1 MYRRKDREASLIEP
15 KSQAK
20 TCSAHAEI
28 LQQNEERTVYR
39 LRETDGEVCITAYPV
54 FPGIE
59 LAYHDVHAPSY
70 RLAEPNAAGLIEI
83 QHCRE
88 GRAEYCCGGEHYFLA
103 PGDLS
108 VVRRAAI
115 EGEVE
120 FPTGHYHGIT
130 VTLDPA
136 LAPDC
141 LSCILQDV
149 DVRPSVLAE
158 KFFADSECFVSRSSA
173 RVEHIFSECPD
184 ITAVIQFAAYKAVGE
199 SVSKPIEY
207 YYNNLNCTLVILDV
221 MRHHNCHNFVFSSSA
236 TVYGDPASVPITED
250 FPTGATTNPYGTTK
264 VFTERILQ
272 DVCKADPSLN
282 VALLRYFN
290 PIGAHK
296 SGLIGEDPNG
306 IPNNLMPY
314 IAKVAVGKL
323 EKVHVF
329 GNDYPTPDGT
339 GVRDYIHVVDLA
351 RGHVCAIKKL
361 ETNCGLFICNLGTG
375 KGYSVL
381 DVIHAFSKACGKE
394 IPYVIDPRRPGDI
407 AECYADPTKAK
418 NELGWVAEYGIEEMC
433 ADSWNWQKN
442 NPDGYHTVK

>member
-1 MYRRKDREASLIEP
+1 MIEP
-15 KSQAK
+15 KSQVK
-20 TCSAHAEI
+20 KCSAHAEI
-28 LQQNEERTVYR
+28 LQQNDERTVYR
-39 LRETDGEVCITAYPV
+39 LRETDGEVRITAYPV

-173 RVEHIFSECPD
+173 RVEHIFSELYAVPAGMSPRAP
-184 ITAVIQFAAYKAVGE
+184 TARRATRCLQARRTTSRSRRSRRSLARRPRSSPRAFAA
-199 SVSKPIEY
+199 
-207 YYNNLNCTLVILDV
+207 CT
-221 MRHHNCHNFVFSSSA
+221 A
-236 TVYGDPASVPITED
+236 
-250 FPTGATTNPYGTTK
+250 
-264 VFTERILQ
+264 
-272 DVCKADPSLN
+272 
-282 VALLRYFN
+282 
-290 PIGAHK
+290 
-296 SGLIGEDPNG
+296 
-306 IPNNLMPY
+306 
-314 IAKVAVGKL
+314 
-323 EKVHVF
+323 
-329 GNDYPTPDGT
+329 
-339 GVRDYIHVVDLA
+339 
-351 RGHVCAIKKL
+351 
-361 ETNCGLFICNLGTG
+361 
-375 KGYSVL
+375 
-381 DVIHAFSKACGKE
+381 
-394 IPYVIDPRRPGDI
+394 
-407 AECYADPTKAK
+407 
-418 NELGWVAEYGIEEMC
+418 
-433 ADSWNWQKN
+433 
-442 NPDGYHTVK
+442 